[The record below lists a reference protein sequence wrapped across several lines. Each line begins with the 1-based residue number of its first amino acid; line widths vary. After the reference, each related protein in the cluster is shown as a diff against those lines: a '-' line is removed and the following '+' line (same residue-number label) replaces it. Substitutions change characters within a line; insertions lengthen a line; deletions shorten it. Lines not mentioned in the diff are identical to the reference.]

1 MRILILV
8 AALSLTGCASV
19 EYKAYADAHA
29 AAAHARAQADVAR
42 YAALADI
49 ARNGDGAAKVA
60 AAMSLALQGS
70 NAAPQQSMAAPRSWH
85 DTMLGWAGVLMPSL
99 TQMYASN
106 RSAALG
112 MAQSSNSA
120 AVAVSTNNTMLGIAS
135 RIQAPGQVTTI
146 TGSYNVDNT
155 HPAQVVTQPAPIIVN
170 QPAPAVVTT
179 GP

>member
-1 MRILILV
+1 MRVLIL
-8 AALSLTGCASV
+8 AAAFALTGCASV

-29 AAAHARAQADVAR
+29 AVAHARAQADSAR

-49 ARNGDGAAKVA
+49 ARNGDSAAKVA
-60 AAMSLALQGS
+60 AAMTLALQGS
-70 NAAPQQSMAAPRSWH
+70 GTTPQPGIVAPKSAH
-85 DTMLGWAGVLMPSL
+85 EVLLGWAGVVMPGL

-106 RSAALG
+106 RAASLG
-112 MAQSSNSA
+112 IAQSNNSA

-135 RIQAPGQVTTI
+135 KIQAPGQVTTI

-170 QPAPAVVTT
+170 TPTPTT

>member
-1 MRILILV
+1 MKYVICCAAIL
-8 AALSLTGCASV
+8 LSGCATG

-29 AAAHARAQADVAR
+29 SAAASKAQADAAR

-60 AAMSLALQGS
+60 AAMSLALQPVNSQSAGI
-70 NAAPQQSMAAPRSWH
+70 NAPKSWH
-85 DTMLGWAGVLMPSL
+85 EVMLGWAGVVMPSL

-106 RSAALG
+106 RAASLG
-112 MAQSSNSA
+112 IAQSNNA
-120 AVAVSTNNTMLGIAS
+120 ASVAVSTNNTMLGIAGK
-135 RIQAPGQVTTI
+135 IQAPGQVTTI

-155 HPAQVVTQPAPIIVN
+155 HPAQVVTQPAPIIV
-170 QPAPAVVTT
+170 QPTPVVT